1 MPIFERPPFETLAP
15 AKDRWTPVY
24 LEHGRLEV
32 DDASVKWI
40 GADYTVLRIPVATV
54 SALLLGPGTVVTHAA
69 MKACGEC
76 KTPVFW
82 IGADGLRFY
91 AGGVGLNHDNER
103 AILHARLHASRSKKI
118 EIAKRMFRHRFKGA
132 DVSGKSINELRGME
146 GARVRRLYK
155 RFGEHYGVTWK
166 GREYNPSNWH
176 LADGIN
182 KAISAANASLYALC
196 TAVICSM
203 GYLPHL
209 GFIHSRGAIPFV
221 YDMADLYKEEIT
233 LEAAFSSIAANPSAG
248 TDEVLAELKKK
259 VEATGLMRRLPRDLE
274 EIVK

>member
-1 MPIFERPPFETLAP
+1 MPIFERPPFETLTP

-82 IGADGLRFY
+82 IGEDGLRFY

-248 TDEVLAELKKK
+248 TDEVLVELKKK
-259 VEATGLMRRLPRDLE
+259 VEVTGLMRRLPRDLE